1 MFSSSH
7 RGVAPGGSRRALA
20 GLSLLVVLLTGA
32 SILPWQRPATIV
44 AAPAPVRVAKATVG
58 DLKASVSLSGELRPT
73 DQLEVTPRISARVT
87 RLPAT
92 VGRVVGAGEVLAEL
106 DRTAQEIA
114 LTQAQAALTK
124 ERANLAKLQSG
135 SRAEDIVRAEAAL
148 RAAEASLAQIMQG
161 PRPEDIEMA
170 AQKLSQAR
178 ENRIRTA
185 STLANAKEQAR
196 IAVEQATADLQRA
209 QALYGAAKLLYDE
222 AVRTNR
228 DPNIASCP
236 ATNRRCDELTDIK
249 LRSYKADFEAKEIAM
264 RSAEAALAG
273 KQLAYED
280 AKRQEATGLQIENS
294 KVADAL
300 ANLEKVRSGP
310 APDVVAKAQA
320 DLENARAT
328 LAKAQDPYL
337 EAELEAAQAAV
348 QSAEA
353 AVRQAEANLRET
365 LVVAPFSGIITQR
378 YVSVGAVVSTST
390 PIVQL
395 VSTTLEAR
403 LSADDA
409 QVVLLEP
416 GQRAELV
423 LSAYPGVV
431 LNARLES
438 VSPSASPTSRTFTAT
453 VIPDTPDARL
463 RPGMLVQG
471 NVAAINRPNVVMIPE
486 QAVVTRGLDTT
497 VFVVADGKARR
508 KPVTLGVRGGG
519 MVEVIGGVTAGE
531 TVVIDGQ
538 AALNDNDQVSI
549 VG

>member
-1 MFSSSH
+1 MFSSLQ
-7 RGVAPGGSRRALA
+7 RGGAIAGSRRALA
-20 GLSLLVVLLTGA
+20 GLSLLVVLLTGT
-32 SILPWQRPATIV
+32 SILPWQRPTTIV

-58 DLKASVSLSGELRPT
+58 DLKAAISLSGELRPT
-73 DQLEVTPRISARVT
+73 DQLEITPRISARVT

-92 VGRVVGAGEVLAEL
+92 VGRVVQAGEVLAEL

-135 SRAEDIVRAEAAL
+135 SRPEDVERAEAAL
-148 RAAEASLAQIMQG
+148 RAAEANLAQVLQG
-161 PRPEDIEMA
+161 PRAEDIEIA
-170 AQKLSQAR
+170 VQRLNQAR
-178 ENRIRTA
+178 ETRTRTA

-196 IAVEQATADLQRA
+196 IAVEQAAADLQRA

-236 ATNRRCDELTDIK
+236 ESNRRCNELTDIK
-249 LRSYKADFEAKEIAM
+249 LRSYKADYEAKEIAM

-280 AKRQEATGLQIENS
+280 AKRQEITGLQIENAR
-294 KVADAL
+294 VADAL
-300 ANLEKVRSGP
+300 ANLEKARSGP
-310 APDVVAKAQA
+310 SPSDVAKAQS
-320 DLENARAT
+320 DLEGARAV
-328 LAKAQDPYL
+328 LVKAQQPYL
-337 EAELEAAQAAV
+337 EPDLQAAQAAV

-365 LVVAPFSGIITQR
+365 TVVAPFGGIITQR

-403 LSADDA
+403 LSADDS

-416 GQRAELV
+416 GQSAEL
-423 LSAYPGVV
+423 LLAAYPGVIFK
-431 LNARLES
+431 ARVES
-438 VSPSASPTSRTFTAT
+438 ISPSASPTSRTFTAIVT
-453 VIPDTPDARL
+453 PDSPDARL
-463 RPGMLVQG
+463 KPGMLVQG
-471 NVAAINRPNVVMIPE
+471 NIAAINRPNVLMIPE
-486 QAVVTRGLDTT
+486 QAVVTRGLDTI

-508 KPVTLGVRGGG
+508 KPVTLGARGGG
-519 MVEVIGGVTAGE
+519 MVEVIDGVTAGE

-538 AALNDNDQVSI
+538 AALNDNDQVNV